1 MGFNPWT
8 FLLEVINFLILV
20 WILGRFLYRP
30 VAAVIE
36 ERRRAIASSLN
47 EAAAQVA
54 RSEALERQY
63 AERLSAWEQE
73 KRLAREQWLADLN
86 VEKTRLMDAFRQGLE
101 AERQQADILA
111 QRRLSAQQ
119 SDLEQQ
125 SLELGGRFAARLLER
140 VAGPELEARLLDLFI
155 DDLSQVPEE
164 RWEAVTAQG
173 GDGGGRA
180 RLMSAFPLGEQQRA
194 DLQQA
199 LSAQL
204 GHPIACDFITDPG
217 LIAGL
222 RFELGP
228 LLLHANLHD
237 ELEFFRLAE

>member
-8 FLLEVINFLILV
+8 FVLEVINFLILV
-20 WILGRFLYRP
+20 WILRRFLYRP
-30 VAAVIE
+30 VAAVID
-36 ERRRAIASSLN
+36 ERRQAIASSLN
-47 EAAAQVA
+47 EATAQVA
-54 RSEALERQY
+54 RAEALERQY

-86 VEKTRLMDAFRQGLE
+86 VEKARLMDAFRQGLE
-101 AERQQADILA
+101 AERQQADVLA
-111 QRRLSAQQ
+111 QRRLSARQ

-125 SLELGGRFAARLLER
+125 SLELGARFAARLMER

-164 RWEAVTAQG
+164 RWQAVAAMR
-173 GDGGGRA
+173 GDHGDRA
-180 RLMSAFPLGEQQRA
+180 CLTSAFPLGERQRA

-204 GHPIACDFITDPG
+204 GRPVVCDFTTQPG

-228 LLLHANLHD
+228 LLLNANVHD
-237 ELEFFRLAE
+237 ELEFFRSRD

>member
-1 MGFNPWT
+1 
-8 FLLEVINFLILV
+8 
-20 WILGRFLYRP
+20 
-30 VAAVIE
+30 
-36 ERRRAIASSLN
+36 
-47 EAAAQVA
+47 
-54 RSEALERQY
+54 
-63 AERLSAWEQE
+63 
-73 KRLAREQWLADLN
+73 LADLN
-86 VEKTRLMDAFRQGLE
+86 VEKTRLMEAFRQGLA

-111 QRRLSAQQ
+111 QRRLASQQ

-164 RWEAVTAQG
+164 RWQAVIAQG

-180 RLMSAFPLGEQQRA
+180 RLTSAFPLGERQRA

-204 GHPIACDFITDPG
+204 GRPVDCDFTTEPG

-228 LLLHANLHD
+228 LLLNANVHD
-237 ELEFFRLAE
+237 ELEFFRSGE